1 MFRLA
6 HLAQEDSRLPATR
19 ETVGSLTR
27 VVHELTSRLA
37 RRWPVVVYSARHET
51 ADRAEEEQDGIRH
64 VRFFPEPDRTL
75 GAGWFRWRNRVA
87 RRLGV
92 AEVPYPRSP
101 AYYWTYIRRVARH
114 VGATRPDVVH
124 FHNVSQFTGPLR
136 RAAPHAALVLQM
148 HCEWLVELPPAEV
161 AARLADVDLV
171 LGVSEH
177 IVRQIRTAYP
187 EVAAR
192 CRVLHN
198 GVDTARFP
206 PREHVR
212 ATEGTALDALRARFR
227 LRGPVVLYVGR
238 LSSEKGVHL
247 LLEAF
252 AWLRQRRP
260 DATCIVVGPDWGPLR
275 RVAPRARDDAIDG
288 DYVGRLRRLAAPH
301 GERVAFAG
309 AVANEDL
316 PLYYALADVV
326 AVPSL
331 HEAFGIPAIEAGASA
346 VPIVAS
352 AVGGLVDTVVHG
364 KTGLL
369 VPAGDVSAL
378 ASALDAVLDDPVHA
392 RQLGLGA
399 RERVTASFTWDAIA
413 DRLAGYYEDLL
424 ARRATGRAA

>member
-1 MFRLA
+1 MLRLA

-37 RRWPVVVYSARHET
+37 LRWPTVVYSARHEKT
-51 ADRAEEEQDGIRH
+51 DRAEEQLEGIRY

-92 AEVPYPRSP
+92 AEVPYPRSA

-114 VGATRPDVVH
+114 VAVTHPEVIH

-192 CRVLHN
+192 CRALHN
-198 GVDTARFP
+198 GVDTARFV
-206 PREHVR
+206 PRDAVR
-212 ATEGTALDALRARFR
+212 TAHGPALDALRAR
-227 LRGPVVLYVGR
+227 LGVRG
-238 LSSEKGVHL
+238 
-247 LLEAF
+247 
-252 AWLRQRRP
+252 
-260 DATCIVVGPDWGPLR
+260 
-275 RVAPRARDDAIDG
+275 
-288 DYVGRLRRLAAPH
+288 
-301 GERVAFAG
+301 
-309 AVANEDL
+309 
-316 PLYYALADVV
+316 
-326 AVPSL
+326 
-331 HEAFGIPAIEAGASA
+331 
-346 VPIVAS
+346 
-352 AVGGLVDTVVHG
+352 
-364 KTGLL
+364 
-369 VPAGDVSAL
+369 
-378 ASALDAVLDDPVHA
+378 
-392 RQLGLGA
+392 
-399 RERVTASFTWDAIA
+399 
-413 DRLAGYYEDLL
+413 
-424 ARRATGRAA
+424 